1 MPSYDICRPLLSGVV
16 RGCLRLRDVQTVA
29 VLSSICAAADLF
41 TSAPAAVPD
50 DGPGNPN
57 SNPNPNHNPNPNR
70 NPIPNPNPNPNPE
83 QVWKP
88 LLLLA
93 VDRLYSTSTGLGEYA
108 EDPREQ
114 CRYLFEALNA
124 LPVSALPPVRELP

>member
-1 MPSYDICRPLLSGVV
+1 MDA
-16 RGCLRLRDVQTVA
+16 T
-29 VLSSICAAADLF
+29 
-41 TSAPAAVPD
+41 
-50 DGPGNPN
+50 
-57 SNPNPNHNPNPNR
+57 SNPNPDPD
-70 NPIPNPNPNPNPE
+70 PIPNPNPNPNPNPITIPIPIPNPSPNPNPNPK

-124 LPVSALPPVRELP
+124 LPVSALPPVRELGLGLRS

>member
-1 MPSYDICRPLLSGVV
+1 MDA
-16 RGCLRLRDVQTVA
+16 T
-29 VLSSICAAADLF
+29 
-41 TSAPAAVPD
+41 
-50 DGPGNPN
+50 
-57 SNPNPNHNPNPNR
+57 SNPNPDPDPIPIPDPDPIPIPNPNPNPNPDRNRNR
-70 NPIPNPNPNPNPE
+70 NPIPSPNPNPNPE

-124 LPVSALPPVRELP
+124 LPVSALPPVREPPEPYPDPNPNPSPAS

>member
-1 MPSYDICRPLLSGVV
+1 MDA
-16 RGCLRLRDVQTVA
+16 T
-29 VLSSICAAADLF
+29 
-41 TSAPAAVPD
+41 
-50 DGPGNPN
+50 
-57 SNPNPNHNPNPNR
+57 SNPNPDPNLLPTR
-70 NPIPNPNPNPNPE
+70 NPNPNPNPK

-124 LPVSALPPVRELP
+124 LPVSALPPVRELPEPYPNPNPNP